1 MEELDEIQ
9 TVTPGIGTDE
19 KPSGAFLPYP
29 TSTLS
34 PAIVPNDL
42 TSFKSRGVS
51 QVERD
56 LQQKLV
62 EIREEYISAITH
74 FNWNKL
80 AYEADINFEPVVG
93 QEYFLYH
100 ARGRNLLSMI
110 SPEQWFQEHL
120 ASLRLNVD
128 RQFELTAIGEGV
140 NEQDLFSNAEVPEG
154 P

>member
-1 MEELDEIQ
+1 MTEFDQELHQ
-9 TVTPGIGTDE
+9 VAGIGTDE
-19 KPSGAFLPYP
+19 KPSSAFLPYP

-93 QEYFLYH
+93 QTYYLYH

-110 SPEQWFQEHL
+110 SPDQWFQKHL

-128 RQFELTAIGEGV
+128 RQFELEGVGEGV
-140 NEQDLFSNAEVPEG
+140 NERELFGEKTAEPAL
-154 P
+154 

>member
-1 MEELDEIQ
+1 MVKTETDLT
-9 TVTPGIGTDE
+9 TVPGIGTDE

-56 LQQKLV
+56 LQQKLL
-62 EIREEYISAITH
+62 EIREQYMTAITH

-93 QEYFLYH
+93 QTYYLYN

-110 SPEQWFQEHL
+110 APEQWYQKHL
-120 ASLRLNVD
+120 ATIRLNVD
-128 RQFELTAIGEGV
+128 RQFELVTTGDGV
-140 NEQDLFSNAEVPEG
+140 DEQELFGVEEA
-154 P
+154 

>member
-1 MEELDEIQ
+1 MTDTTDEIEEL
-9 TVTPGIGTDE
+9 TGIGTDE
-19 KPSGAFLPYP
+19 KPSSAFLPYP

-93 QEYFLYH
+93 QEYYLYH

-110 SPEQWFQEHL
+110 SPDQWFQEHL

-128 RQFELTAIGEGV
+128 RQFELVAIGEGV
-140 NEQDLFSNAEVPEG
+140 DERELFATVESAV
-154 P
+154 

>member
-1 MEELDEIQ
+1 MMDVEDDLQE
-9 TVTPGIGTDE
+9 VVGIGTDE

-34 PAIVPNDL
+34 PSIVPNDL

-93 QEYFLYH
+93 QTYYLYE

-110 SPEQWFQEHL
+110 SPEQWFQKHL

-128 RQFELTAIGEGV
+128 RQFELVAVGEGV
-140 NEQDLFSNAEVPEG
+140 EERELFESTG
-154 P
+154 PTAV

>member
-1 MEELDEIQ
+1 MVKTETDLT
-9 TVTPGIGTDE
+9 TVPGIGTDE

-56 LQQKLV
+56 LQQKLL
-62 EIREEYISAITH
+62 EIREQYMTAITH

-93 QEYFLYH
+93 QTYYLYN

-110 SPEQWFQEHL
+110 APEQWYQKHL
-120 ASLRLNVD
+120 ATIRLNVD
-128 RQFELTAIGEGV
+128 RQFELVTTGDGV
-140 NEQDLFSNAEVPEG
+140 NEQELFGVEEA
-154 P
+154 

>member
-1 MEELDEIQ
+1 MTEATDDLQAIS
-9 TVTPGIGTDE
+9 GIGTDE

-62 EIREEYISAITH
+62 QIREEYISAITH

-93 QEYFLYH
+93 QTYYLYQ

-110 SPEQWFQEHL
+110 SPDQWFQQHL

-128 RQFELTAIGEGV
+128 RQFELIDVGEGI
-140 NEQDLFSNAEVPEG
+140 NEQELFANVENEVA
-154 P
+154 

>member
-1 MEELDEIQ
+1 MKAQEDDLQGVI
-9 TVTPGIGTDE
+9 GIGTDE

-80 AYEADINFEPVVG
+80 AYEADISFEPVVG
-93 QEYFLYH
+93 QTYYLYH

-110 SPEQWFQEHL
+110 SPEQWYQKHL
-120 ASLRLNVD
+120 ATLRLNLD
-128 RQFELTAIGEGV
+128 RQFVLEAVGEGV
-140 NEQDLFSNAEVPEG
+140 DERELFDGAEEMAS
-154 P
+154 

>member
-1 MEELDEIQ
+1 MVKTETDLT
-9 TVTPGIGTDE
+9 TVPGIGTDE

-62 EIREEYISAITH
+62 EIREQYMSAITH

-93 QEYFLYH
+93 QTYYLYN

-110 SPEQWFQEHL
+110 APEQWYQKHL
-120 ASLRLNVD
+120 ATIRLNVD
-128 RQFELTAIGEGV
+128 RQFELVVTGDGIDEKELFGV
-140 NEQDLFSNAEVPEG
+140 EEQG
-154 P
+154 